1 MKRNKYFIAL
11 IDQIHNFRK
20 FVTVMA
26 FTAKDAAVTAVKQH
40 KPEGYDTIESVVRI
54 A

>member
-11 IDQIHNFRK
+11 IDQLHNFRR

-26 FTAKDAAVTAVKQH
+26 FTAKDAAMNAVEEH
-40 KPEGYDTIESVVRI
+40 RAEGYDFIESVMRI
-54 A
+54 T